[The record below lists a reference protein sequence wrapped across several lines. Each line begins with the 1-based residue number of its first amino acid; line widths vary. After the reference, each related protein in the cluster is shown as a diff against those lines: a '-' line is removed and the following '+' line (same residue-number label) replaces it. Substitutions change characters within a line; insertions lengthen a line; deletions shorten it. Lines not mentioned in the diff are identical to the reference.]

1 MSARTDDELVK
12 QVEAKLGG
20 VPAFVVR
27 RGAWVKTENN
37 KIGKVLYTTTT
48 KSGAKWARVEFI
60 VTTRKGITKK
70 RERSIWC
77 SRLRSTE

>member
-1 MSARTDDELVK
+1 MNFSSDDKLVK
-12 QVEAKLGG
+12 QVEDKLAG
-20 VPAFVVR
+20 VPAFVPR

-37 KIGKVLYTTTT
+37 KVGKVLYTTTT